1 MKQFTWNDIQTYLNT
16 GIQDSYFSKGTGI
29 SVGSFDGLHLGH
41 RTLLSQLVFN
51 CKKNN
56 LIPGVVSF
64 KRPLPSIKHSGDY
77 QGDVSTLEQ
86 RLKLFEELGIEF
98 VIIIDFDDSFAS
110 ILGTDF
116 LNIMVNA
123 CNMEFICEG
132 VDFRFGY
139 KGATDVSAIK
149 YFAEQNNIGTCFVNQ
164 VIYHEGTDEEERIS
178 SSYIR
183 TMILK
188 GFLSTVEELLSRP
201 YSVLLPVN
209 CFEKSENHYR
219 LKKSSIH
226 QILPPAGVYHC
237 NSKSENPVRLEITE
251 DYVVVD
257 YPVEELIF

>member
-1 MKQFTWNDIQTYLNT
+1 MKLFTWNDIQAYLNT
-16 GIQDSYFSKGTGI
+16 GNQDSYFSKGTGI

-41 RTLLSQLVFN
+41 RALLSQLVYN
-51 CKKNN
+51 CKKND

-64 KRPLPSIKHSGDY
+64 KRPLPSIKHSKDY
-77 QGDVSTLEQ
+77 QGDVSSLEQ
-86 RLKLFEELGIEF
+86 RLKLFEEMGIEF
-98 VIIIDFDDSFAS
+98 AVIIDFDDSFAS
-110 ILGTDF
+110 TLGTDF

-188 GFLSTVEELLSRP
+188 GFLTTVEELLARP
-201 YSVLLPVN
+201 YSVLIPESAY
-209 CFEKSENHYR
+209 EKTDNLYK
-219 LKKSSIH
+219 LNKTSIK
-226 QILPPAGVYHC
+226 QVLPPNGIYHC
-237 NSKSENPVRLEITE
+237 NSKTDNPVRVEITD
-251 DYVVVD
+251 DYLLVD
-257 YPVEELIF
+257 SPAGELIF